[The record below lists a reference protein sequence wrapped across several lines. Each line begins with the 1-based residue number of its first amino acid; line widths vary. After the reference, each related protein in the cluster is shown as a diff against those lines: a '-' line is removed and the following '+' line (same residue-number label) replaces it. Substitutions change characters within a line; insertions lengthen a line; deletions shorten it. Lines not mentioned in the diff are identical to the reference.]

1 LSVWGRFA
9 QAVEDAQG
17 LREQLADTASTAADA
32 LAVATAELQ
41 ASR

>member
-1 LSVWGRFA
+1 VWSV
-9 QAVEDAQG
+9 EG